1 MSSTDPPSQTAAP
14 AALADAPHLS
24 TRRLDDLA
32 DRARRAAPADSPA
45 STDSSGDGEPPAD
58 GVTSG
63 ESDALDVFAPATTE
77 RLGSVPACDAA
88 DVAAAVE
95 RARSAQAEW
104 EAVPAT
110 ERAALIDRF
119 GDLVLEHREEL
130 LDLLQ
135 LETGKS
141 RRTAVEELFDVPTGC
156 DYLADEAPGALAE
169 ERRCGVMPGFA
180 TATVTYD
187 PVGVVGVV
195 SPWNYPLTLSM
206 ADALP
211 ALAAGNAVVVKP
223 DEKTPYGAL
232 ALSELLEVAGLPDDL
247 FQVVTG
253 EGPTVGPALIDAVDY
268 VAFTGSTETG
278 RTVAERAGRN
288 LIDCSL
294 ELGGNN
300 PLVVLDDADVDEAA
314 RGAIDACFS
323 NAGQLCLSAERIYVE
338 ESAYRPFRDA
348 FVRETEALTLGTG
361 YDYDADLGSLID
373 ADQLDRVRSHVD
385 EAREA
390 GATVETGGRHRP
402 DVAPYCYEPT
412 VLTGVE
418 PDATVA
424 CEETFGPVVVVTPV
438 PDAAAAVAAANDSP
452 FGLNA
457 SVWTGDRERG
467 AAVAR
472 EIDCGTVNVNDG
484 FLATWGAADAP
495 MGGFGDSGLG
505 RRHGPEGIRRYT
517 ESRTVGVS
525 RVGPLGFPD
534 RIPTDWFVR
543 GAFAATA
550 LGRKASRGVRRLKA
564 RIGLR

>member
-1 MSSTDPPSQTAAP
+1 MPPTDPPT
-14 AALADAPHLS
+14 ALADAPHFS

-32 DRARRAAPADSPA
+32 ERVRRAAPGGRDGSAE
-45 STDSSGDGEPPAD
+45 GDTPGA
-58 GVTSG
+58 
-63 ESDALDVFAPATTE
+63 AIDVFAPATTE
-77 RLGSVPACDAA
+77 RIGSVPDCDGG

-95 RARSAQAEW
+95 RARAAQAEW
-104 EAVPAT
+104 AETPAT
-110 ERAALIDRF
+110 ERAAVIDRF
-119 GDLVLEHREEL
+119 GDLVAAHRETL

-141 RRTAVEELFDVPTGC
+141 RRTAVEELFDVPAGC
-156 DYLADEAPGALAE
+156 TYLADEAPGALVD
-169 ERRCGVMPGFA
+169 ERRRGAVPGLS
-180 TATVTYD
+180 TATVTYE
-187 PVGVVGVV
+187 PVGVVGVI

-211 ALAAGNAVVVKP
+211 ALAAGDAVVCKP

-253 EGPTVGPALIDAVDY
+253 DGATVGPALVDAVDY

-288 LIDCSL
+288 LIGCSL

-300 PLVVLDDADVDEAA
+300 PLVVLGDADVDEAA
-314 RGAIDACFS
+314 RGAVDACFS

-338 ESAYRPFRDA
+338 EPAYEPFLDA
-348 FVRETEALTLGTG
+348 FVRGTEAITLGTG

-373 ADQLDRVRSHVD
+373 ADQLERVRDHV
-385 EAREA
+385 ESAREA

-412 VLTGVE
+412 VLTGVD

-438 PDAAAAVAAANDSP
+438 PDAEAAVAAANDSP
-452 FGLNA
+452 YGLNA
-457 SVWTGDRERG
+457 SVWTADRERG
-467 AAVAR
+467 ARVAR

-484 FLATWGAADAP
+484 FLATWGAVDAP

-505 RRHGPEGIRRYT
+505 RRHGPEGIRRYA

-534 RIPTDWFVR
+534 RIPTGWFVR

-550 LGRKASRGVRRLKA
+550 LGRRASRGVRRLKE
-564 RIGLR
+564 RIGLQ

>member
-1 MSSTDPPSQTAAP
+1 MSSTDPPTAID
-14 AALADAPHLS
+14 DAPTLAA
-24 TRRLDDLA
+24 RRLDDLA
-32 DRARRAAPADSPA
+32 RRVARSGPAGAAGDPATGGGA
-45 STDSSGDGEPPAD
+45 I
-58 GVTSG
+58 
-63 ESDALDVFAPATTE
+63 DVFAPATAE
-77 RLGSVPACDAA
+77 RIGSVPAYDAA
-88 DVAAAVE
+88 DVDDAVE
-95 RARSAQAEW
+95 RAREAQAAW
-104 EAVPAT
+104 SATPAA
-110 ERAALIDRF
+110 ERAAVIDRF
-119 GDLVLEHREEL
+119 GDLVLDRRAEL

-135 LETGKS
+135 AETGKS

-156 DYLADEAPGALAE
+156 GYLAEMAPDVLADERRSGVAPGLT
-169 ERRCGVMPGFA
+169 
-180 TATVTYD
+180 TATVTYE
-187 PVGVVGVV
+187 PVGVVGVI

-211 ALAAGNAVVVKP
+211 ALAAGNAVVLKP

-232 ALSELLEVAGLPDDL
+232 ALGELLEVAGLPDGL

-314 RGAIDACFS
+314 RGAVQACFS

-338 ESAYRPFRDA
+338 ESVHDAFLDA
-348 FVRETEALTLGTG
+348 FVRETERLTVGTG
-361 YDYDADLGSLID
+361 YDYDAEVGSLVD
-373 ADQLDRVRSHVD
+373 GAQLDRVRSHVED
-385 EAREA
+385 ARDR
-390 GATVETGGRHRP
+390 GATVLTGGRARP

-412 VLTGVE
+412 VLSDVD

-424 CEETFGPVVVVTPV
+424 CEETFGPVVSVASV
-438 PDAAAAVAAANDSP
+438 PDADAAVAAANDSP
-452 FGLNA
+452 YGLNA
-457 SVWTGDRERG
+457 SVWTGDRDRG
-467 AAVAR
+467 VEIAR
-472 EIDCGTVNVNDG
+472 EIDCGTVNVNDA
-484 FLATWGAADAP
+484 FLATWGATDAP

-505 RRHGPEGIRRYT
+505 RRHGPEGIRRYV
-517 ESRTVGVS
+517 ESRTIGVS

-543 GAFAATA
+543 GAFAALS
-550 LGRKASRGVRRLKA
+550 LGRRARRGVRRLK
-564 RIGLR
+564 RRLRGR

>member
-1 MSSTDPPSQTAAP
+1 MSLTDPAPQTEP
-14 AALADAPHLS
+14 PNALADAPHLS
-24 TRRLDDLA
+24 PRRLDDLA
-32 DRARRAAPADSPA
+32 ERVRRAA
-45 STDSSGDGEPPAD
+45 
-58 GVTSG
+58 SG
-63 ESDALDVFAPATTE
+63 ESAGRTAAAGERDAIDVVAPATTE
-77 RLGSVPACDAA
+77 RIGSVPACAPD
-88 DVAAAVE
+88 DVDAAVE
-95 RARSAQAEW
+95 RARAAQAEW
-104 EAVPAT
+104 AETPAT
-110 ERAALIDRF
+110 ERAAVIDRF
-119 GDLVLEHREEL
+119 GDLVLERREEL
-130 LDLLQ
+130 LDVLQ

-141 RRTAVEELFDVPTGC
+141 RRTAVEELFDVPLGC
-156 DYLADEAPGALAE
+156 TYLADEAPDALAE
-169 ERRCGVMPGFA
+169 DPRSGVVPGLT

-187 PVGVVGVV
+187 PVGVVGVI

-211 ALAAGNAVVVKP
+211 ALAAGNAVVCKP
-223 DEKTPYGAL
+223 DEKTPFGAL
-232 ALSELLEVAGLPDDL
+232 ALAELLEVAGLPEDL

-253 EGPTVGPALIDAVDY
+253 EGATVGPALIDAVDY

-300 PLVVLDDADVDEAA
+300 PLVVLGDADVEEAA
-314 RGAIDACFS
+314 RGAVDACFS

-338 ESAYRPFRDA
+338 EPAYEPFLDA
-348 FVRETEALTLGTG
+348 FVEETEALTLGTG
-361 YDYDADLGSLID
+361 YDYADDLGSLID
-373 ADQLDRVRSHVD
+373 ADQLDRVREHV
-385 EAREA
+385 EAARED
-390 GATVETGGRHRP
+390 GATVMTGGRTRT

-412 VLTGVE
+412 VLTDVE

-424 CEETFGPVVVVTPV
+424 CEETFGPVVAVTPV
-438 PDAAAAVAAANDSP
+438 PDATAAVEAANDSP
-452 FGLNA
+452 YGLNA
-457 SVWTGDRERG
+457 SVWTADRERG
-467 AAVAR
+467 ATVAR

-484 FLATWGAADAP
+484 FLSTWGAADAP

-534 RIPTDWFVR
+534 RLPTGWFVR

-550 LGRKASRGVRRLKA
+550 LGRKASRAVRRLK
-564 RIGLR
+564 RRVRRR

>member
-1 MSSTDPPSQTAAP
+1 MSLTDSAPQTEPPN
-14 AALADAPHLS
+14 ALADAPHLS
-24 TRRLDDLA
+24 QRRLDELA
-32 DRARRAAPADSPA
+32 ERVRRAAP
-45 STDSSGDGEPPAD
+45 GEAT
-58 GVTSG
+58 GRTAAAG
-63 ESDALDVFAPATTE
+63 ESDVIDVVAPATTE
-77 RLGSVPACDAA
+77 RIGSVPVCDPA
-88 DVAAAVE
+88 DVDAAVE
-95 RARSAQAEW
+95 RARAAQAEW
-104 EAVPAT
+104 AETPAT
-110 ERAALIDRF
+110 ERAAVIDRF
-119 GDLVLEHREEL
+119 GDLVLERREEL
-130 LDLLQ
+130 LDVLQ
-135 LETGKS
+135 AETGKS
-141 RRTAVEELFDVPTGC
+141 RRTAVEELFDVPLGC
-156 DYLADEAPGALAE
+156 TYLADEAPGALAE
-169 ERRCGVMPGFA
+169 EPRSGVVPGLT

-187 PVGVVGVV
+187 PVGVVGVI

-211 ALAAGNAVVVKP
+211 ALAAGNAVVCKP

-232 ALSELLEVAGLPDDL
+232 ALAELLEVAGLPDDL

-253 EGPTVGPALIDAVDY
+253 EGATVGPALIDAVDY

-300 PLVVLDDADVDEAA
+300 PLVVLGDADVEEAA
-314 RGAIDACFS
+314 RGAVDACFS

-338 ESAYRPFRDA
+338 ESAYEPFLDA
-348 FVRETEALTLGTG
+348 FVEETEALMLGTG
-361 YDYDADLGSLID
+361 YDYADDLGSLID
-373 ADQLDRVRSHVD
+373 ADQLDRVRGHV
-385 EAREA
+385 ESAREA
-390 GATVETGGRHRP
+390 GATVRTGGRVRT

-412 VLTGVE
+412 VLTDVE

-424 CEETFGPVVVVTPV
+424 CEETFGPVVAVTPV
-438 PDAAAAVAAANDSP
+438 PDATAAVEAANDSP
-452 FGLNA
+452 YGLNA
-457 SVWTGDRERG
+457 SVWTADRERG

-484 FLATWGAADAP
+484 FLSTWGAADAP

-525 RVGPLGFPD
+525 RAGPLGFPD
-534 RIPTDWFVR
+534 RLPTGWFVR

-550 LGRKASRGVRRLKA
+550 LGRKASRGVRRLKR
-564 RIGLR
+564 RIGGR

>member
-1 MSSTDPPSQTAAP
+1 MSSTDPP

-24 TRRLDDLA
+24 GRRLDDLA
-32 DRARRAAPADSPA
+32 ARATRPEDG
-45 STDSSGDGEPPAD
+45 SSGANGARTRGAGDAGDDDARID
-58 GVTSG
+58 VT
-63 ESDALDVFAPATTE
+63 APATTE
-77 RLGSVPACDAA
+77 RIGSVPACDAE
-88 DVAAAVE
+88 DVADAVG
-95 RARSAQAEW
+95 RARAAQSEWAET
-104 EAVPAT
+104 PAT
-110 ERAALIDRF
+110 ERAAIIDRF
-119 GDLVLEHREEL
+119 GDLVTDRREEL

-141 RRTAVEELFDVPTGC
+141 RTTAVEELFDVPMGC
-156 DYLADEAPGALAE
+156 AYLADEAPGALAE
-169 ERRCGVMPGFA
+169 ERRAGVVPGLT
-180 TATVTYD
+180 TATVTYE
-187 PVGVVGVV
+187 PVGVVGVI

-211 ALAAGNAVVVKP
+211 ALAAGNAVVIKP

-232 ALSELLEVAGLPDDL
+232 ALGELLEVAGLPDDL

-253 EGPTVGPALIDAVDY
+253 EGPTVGPALIDEVDY

-278 RTVAERAGRN
+278 RIVAERAGRN
-288 LIDCSL
+288 LIGCSL

-300 PLVVLDDADVDEAA
+300 PLVVLGDADVDEAA
-314 RGAIDACFS
+314 RGAVQACFA
-323 NAGQLCLSAERIYVE
+323 NAGQLCLSAERLYVE
-338 ESAYRPFRDA
+338 EPAYEAFCDA
-348 FVRETEALTLGTG
+348 LVRETEALTLGTG

-385 EAREA
+385 DARER
-390 GATVETGGRHRP
+390 GATVLAGGRHRP

-412 VLTGVE
+412 ILTGVE

-424 CEETFGPVVVVTPV
+424 CEETFGPVVAVTPV
-438 PDAAAAVAAANDSP
+438 PDADTAVAAANDSP
-452 FGLNA
+452 YGLNA
-457 SVWTGDRERG
+457 SVWTEDRERG

-484 FLATWGAADAP
+484 FLTTWGATDAP

-505 RRHGPEGIRRYT
+505 RRHGPEGVRRYV

-525 RVGPLGFPD
+525 RVGPLTFPD

-543 GAFAATA
+543 GAFAATR
-550 LGRKASRGVRRLKA
+550 LGRAASRVTR
-564 RIGLR
+564 GLRKRLGR

>member
-1 MSSTDPPSQTAAP
+1 MDPPALTEPP
-14 AALADAPHLS
+14 AALAEAPHLS

-32 DRARRAAPADSPA
+32 ERVRRADATEPAGSADAPD
-45 STDSSGDGEPPAD
+45 
-58 GVTSG
+58 
-63 ESDALDVFAPATTE
+63 ESDALDVIAPATAE
-77 RLGSVPACDAA
+77 RIGSVPACDGD
-88 DVAAAVE
+88 DVNAAVD
-95 RARSAQAEW
+95 RARAAQAEW
-104 EAVPAT
+104 AETPAT
-110 ERAALIDRF
+110 ERAAVIDRF
-119 GDLVLEHREEL
+119 GDLVLRHRERL

-141 RRTAVEELFDVPTGC
+141 RRTAVEELLDVPTGC
-156 DYLADEAPGALAE
+156 TYLANEAPGALAE
-169 ERRCGVMPGFA
+169 ERRRGVFPGLA
-180 TATVTYD
+180 TATVTSD
-187 PVGVVGVV
+187 PVGVVGVI
-195 SPWNYPLTLSM
+195 SPWNYPLVLSM

-211 ALAAGNAVVVKP
+211 ALVAGNAVVCKP

-232 ALSELLEVAGLPDDL
+232 ALSELLEVAGLPDDV

-253 EGPTVGPALIDAVDY
+253 EGATVGPALIDAVDY
-268 VAFTGSTETG
+268 VAFTGGTETG

-300 PLVVLDDADVDEAA
+300 PLVVLGDVDVDEAA
-314 RGAIDACFS
+314 RGAVDACFS
-323 NAGQLCLSAERIYVE
+323 NAGQLCLAAERLYVE
-338 ESAYRPFRDA
+338 ESAYDPFLDA
-348 FVRETEALTLGTG
+348 FVRETGALTLGTG
-361 YDYDADLGSLID
+361 YDYDDDLGSLIN
-373 ADQLDRVRSHVD
+373 ADQLDRVQDHVD

-412 VLTGVE
+412 VLTDVE

-438 PDAAAAVAAANDSP
+438 PDAAAAVAAANDSLY
-452 FGLNA
+452 GLNA
-457 SVWTGDRERG
+457 SVWTADRERG

-534 RIPTDWFVR
+534 RLPTGWFVR
-543 GAFAATA
+543 GAFAATS
-550 LGRKASRGVRRLKA
+550 LGRKASRGVRRLKE

>member
-1 MSSTDPPSQTAAP
+1 MSSTNPPT
-14 AALADAPHLS
+14 ALADAPHLS
-24 TRRLDDLA
+24 TRRLDDLTE
-32 DRARRAAPADSPA
+32 RVRRASSTTSRDAP
-45 STDSSGDGEPPAD
+45 
-58 GVTSG
+58 G

-77 RLGSVPACDAA
+77 RIGSVPACDGD
-88 DVAAAVE
+88 DVDAAVE
-95 RARSAQAEW
+95 RARAAQDEWAETP
-104 EAVPAT
+104 ET
-110 ERAALIDRF
+110 ERAAVIDRF
-119 GDLVLEHREEL
+119 GDLVTDHREEL
-130 LDLLQ
+130 LDVLQ

-156 DYLADEAPGALAE
+156 TYLADEAPDALAE
-169 ERRCGVMPGFA
+169 DRRQGAFPGLA

-187 PVGVVGVV
+187 PVGVVGVI

-211 ALAAGNAVVVKP
+211 ALAAGNAVVCKP

-232 ALSELLEVAGLPDDL
+232 LLSELLEVAGLPDDL

-253 EGPTVGPALIDAVDY
+253 EGATVGPALIDAVDY

-300 PLVVLDDADVDEAA
+300 PLVVLGDADVDEAA
-314 RGAIDACFS
+314 RGAVDACFS
-323 NAGQLCLSAERIYVE
+323 NAGQLCLSAERMYVE
-338 ESAYRPFRDA
+338 ESAYEPFLAA
-348 FVRETEALTLGTG
+348 FVRETEDLTLGTG

-373 ADQLDRVRSHVD
+373 ADQLARVRSHVD
-385 EAREA
+385 EARED

-438 PDAAAAVAAANDSP
+438 PDAAAAVEAANDSP
-452 FGLNA
+452 YGLNA
-457 SVWTGDRERG
+457 SVWTADRERG

-484 FLATWGAADAP
+484 FIATWGAVDAP

-525 RVGPLGFPD
+525 RVGPLGFPE

-550 LGRKASRGVRRLKA
+550 LGRKASRGVRRIKK